1 VTGGTLLTQ
10 EGAAMGTIAYMSP
23 EQARGKE
30 VDQRTDIWSFGVVLY
45 EMLTGE
51 LPFKGEHEQAVVY
64 SIRKDKPRPI
74 TEVNADIPP
83 ARSIQKAT
91 MPGSEDG
98 FT

>member
-1 VTGGTLLTQ
+1 LTQ